1 MGSHYHLLEDTQC
14 WLVDILQREDSLEL
28 DMEGTHQLV
37 EGTQAVHRI
46 QQAEVGTLAVEDTQ
60 PGGTAGDC

>member
-1 MGSHYHLLEDTQC
+1 MDSHSHLLEDTQY

-28 DMEGTHQLV
+28 DMEGTHQLEV
-37 EGTQAVHRI
+37 GTQAVLRTL
-46 QQAEVGTLAVEDTQ
+46 QAGVGTLAVEDNQ